1 MASHAAATGPS
12 PAPSDVPQG
21 ASRASQTAAEPV
33 AMTHRQIMEALTGL
47 LAAFFTA
54 ILSSTIVANALP
66 TIMSELKGTQTDFAW
81 VITAALLANAAT
93 TPIWGK
99 LADLFNKKV
108 LVQLSIVI
116 FVAGSVMAGLSETIP
131 LLLTARVIQGIAM
144 GGLTALAQAIIGS
157 MIPPRDR
164 GKYSGYMGGV
174 MAVGTAGGP
183 LLGGFIVD
191 SPLGWRWTF
200 FVCVPLAVVA
210 LILLQVTLKIQ
221 HVKRPAKIDWLGSIL
236 LTSGVSLL
244 LIWVSFAGNP
254 DYYDWWSWQTVAMV
268 GGGVVLLGLLVLV
281 ESKVA
286 QPIIPLKIISERTTA
301 LAILASVAVGV
312 GMFGS
317 STFLGQYFQV
327 ARGATPTEAGLLTLP
342 MIAGN
347 LIGSVASGMLISR
360 TGKWKRYLVAGAIL
374 LIGGLGLAGTMDH
387 TTDLWMTG
395 IYTAILGVGLG
406 LLMQNLVLAVQ
417 NTVQAKDIGTASA
430 SVAFFR
436 SVGGAIGVSVLG
448 AVLGNRVKEL
458 VVEGLASAGIQ
469 VPAGSAGASMDL
481 KDMPAPIRDIMRA
494 AYGDAIAEVFLIS
507 AVVGL
512 VALVAI
518 LFIKE
523 RPLRRTVDVRPEPAE
538 LAGDAP
544 DAGMAAMAGATAPA
558 LGNTG
563 YTRTT
568 GNDAAEAAPLRRNRH
583 RGPGPGIHRGAQP
596 GARRIPLPGCR
607 PPADP
612 DLGGRGPARGRRRRT
627 CAAPDP
633 AAARGAAA
641 AAGGRA
647 ARRARAGRRAACD
660 RRRTGPGCRG
670 AHGPAPAARQAAQ
683 DAARGCRLHR
693 HPRPAPDRVA
703 PAHSTGPQRLRGRP
717 EGRLRGLR
725 AARRLRGRPQRP
737 PPKYT
742 VWMIFS
748 SRVPPGRGIS

>member
-1 MASHAAATGPS
+1 
-12 PAPSDVPQG
+12 
-21 ASRASQTAAEPV
+21 
-33 AMTHRQIMEALTGL
+33 MTHRQIMEALTGL

-210 LILLQVTLKIQ
+210 LILLQITLKIQ

-254 DYYDWWSWQTVAMV
+254 DYYDWWSWQTAAMV
-268 GGGVVLLGLLVLV
+268 GGGVLLLALLVLV
-281 ESKVA
+281 ETRVA
-286 QPIIPLKIISERTTA
+286 QPIIPLRIISERTTA

-317 STFLGQYFQV
+317 STFLGQYYQV

-347 LIGSVASGMLISR
+347 LIGSVLSGQLISR
-360 TGKWKRYLVAGAIL
+360 TGKWKRYLVAGSVL

-387 TTDLWMTG
+387 TTELWLTG
-395 IYTAILGVGLG
+395 IYTAILGLGLG

-417 NTVQAKDIGTASA
+417 NTVKAADIGTASA

-448 AVLGNRVKEL
+448 AVLGNRVKDL
-458 VVEGLASAGIQ
+458 AVEGLSAAHIPVQGD
-469 VPAGSAGASMDL
+469 SAGASMDL
-481 KDMPAPIRDIMRA
+481 KDLPEPVRGIMRA
-494 AYGDAIAEVFLIS
+494 AYGDATAQIFLIS
-507 AVVGL
+507 AIIGVV
-512 VALVAI
+512 AFVAI
-518 LFIKE
+518 MFIKE
-523 RPLRRTVDVRPEPAE
+523 RPLRRTVDIQPDRPANS
-538 LAGDAP
+538 AGDVTANTLP
-544 DAGMAAMAGATAPA
+544 LGPATAS
-558 LGNTG
+558 
-563 YTRTT
+563 
-568 GNDAAEAAPLRRNRH
+568 
-583 RGPGPGIHRGAQP
+583 
-596 GARRIPLPGCR
+596 
-607 PPADP
+607 
-612 DLGGRGPARGRRRRT
+612 
-627 CAAPDP
+627 
-633 AAARGAAA
+633 GAAA
-641 AAGGRA
+641 DGGAEHNAGETQRAFDFQDSDIDREFVEVLSRQSAGGAREADRLAAGRYGSYAARNEPPARARTLLAETRARSAARSGEPGTPDGGADGAVPAADVVPLLQHTQRLLAEQQLRLAEALRAVQEQTDVQRAIAAEQARISAELTGMRRRLAKERKLQRA
-647 ARRARAGRRAACD
+647 AADYIA
-660 RRRTGPGCRG
+660 T
-670 AHGPAPAARQAAQ
+670 HGK
-683 DAARGCRLHR
+683 HR
-693 HPRPAPDRVA
+693 
-703 PAHSTGPQRLRGRP
+703 S
-717 EGRLRGLR
+717 E
-725 AARRLRGRPQRP
+725 
-737 PPKYT
+737 
-742 VWMIFS
+742 
-748 SRVPPGRGIS
+748 

>member
-1 MASHAAATGPS
+1 MASHAAAAGPS
-12 PAPSDVPQG
+12 PAPTAQAAPAPQPHHEP
-21 ASRASQTAAEPV
+21 QAA
-33 AMTHRQIMEALTGL
+33 MSHRQIMEALTGL

-268 GGGVVLLGLLVLV
+268 GGGIVLLGLLVLV

-347 LIGSVASGMLISR
+347 LIGSVLSGQLISR
-360 TGKWKRYLVAGAIL
+360 TGKWKRYLVAGAVA
-374 LIGGLGLAGTMDH
+374 LIGGLGLAGSMDH
-387 TTDLWMTG
+387 TTELWLTG

-448 AVLGNRVKEL
+448 AVLGNRVKDL
-458 VVEGLASAGIQ
+458 AVEGLAAARIK
-469 VPAGSAGASMDL
+469 VPAGSTGASMDL

-507 AVVGL
+507 AIIGL

-523 RPLRRTVDVRPEPAE
+523 KPLRRTVDIRPEASASAAVTGSGTAADVEAAAGVAARAAAASGPA
-538 LAGDAP
+538 AGPAAAPTPGHDSAETGIVDLDREFIEVLSRQRATGSRFP
-544 DAGMAAMAGATAPA
+544 DAARLGADNRQNSDGEARAEREGARLRARTMVAEARADDADVVPLLLQTQRLLAEQQVQLADA
-558 LGNTG
+558 L
-563 YTRTT
+563 RAVHEQ
-568 GNDAAEAAPLRRNRH
+568 AAEQRAIAAEQARVAEQLTTLRRQLAKERKLQRAAADYIATQGRH
-583 RGPGPGIHRGAQP
+583 RG
-596 GARRIPLPGCR
+596 
-607 PPADP
+607 
-612 DLGGRGPARGRRRRT
+612 
-627 CAAPDP
+627 
-633 AAARGAAA
+633 
-641 AAGGRA
+641 
-647 ARRARAGRRAACD
+647 
-660 RRRTGPGCRG
+660 
-670 AHGPAPAARQAAQ
+670 
-683 DAARGCRLHR
+683 
-693 HPRPAPDRVA
+693 
-703 PAHSTGPQRLRGRP
+703 
-717 EGRLRGLR
+717 E
-725 AARRLRGRPQRP
+725 
-737 PPKYT
+737 
-742 VWMIFS
+742 
-748 SRVPPGRGIS
+748 

>member
-1 MASHAAATGPS
+1 MATAAPQHPRAVDAAAKAA
-12 PAPSDVPQG
+12 AP
-21 ASRASQTAAEPV
+21 
-33 AMTHRQIMEALTGL
+33 MTHRQIMEALTGL

-99 LADLFNKKV
+99 LADLFDKKL
-108 LVQLSIVI
+108 LVQLSIII

-164 GKYSGYMGGV
+164 GKYSGYMGAV

-210 LILLQVTLKIQ
+210 LILLQITLKIQ
-221 HVKRPAKIDWLGSIL
+221 HIKRPAKIDWLGSIL

-254 DYYDWWSWQTVAMV
+254 EYYDWVSWQSALMV
-268 GGGVVLLGLLVLV
+268 GGGVALLALLVFV
-281 ESKVA
+281 ETKVA

-301 LAILASVAVGV
+301 LAIVASVAVGIA
-312 GMFGS
+312 MFGS

-347 LIGSVASGMLISR
+347 LIGSVASGILISR
-360 TGKWKRYLVAGAIL
+360 FGKWKRFLIAGSVL
-374 LIGGLGLAGTMDH
+374 LIGGLAFAGTMDH
-387 TTDLWMTG
+387 TTELWIVA
-395 IYTAILGVGLG
+395 IYTGVFGLG
-406 LLMQNLVLAVQ
+406 LGMLMQNLVLAVQ

-448 AVLGNRVKEL
+448 AIMSNHVKDL
-458 VVEGLASAGIQ
+458 AVEGMAAAGIPVQ
-469 VPAGSAGASMDL
+469 GGGSGASMDL
-481 KDMPAPIRDIMRA
+481 ADMPAPIADIMRA
-494 AYGDAIAEVFLIS
+494 AYGDATAQIFLIS
-507 AVVGL
+507 AIISV
-512 VALVAI
+512 VALLAV

-523 RPLRRTVDVRPEPAE
+523 RPLRRTVDAAPEKE
-538 LAGDAP
+538 LVATASGE
-544 DAGMAAMAGATAPA
+544 AGMSLDTASMDA
-558 LGNTG
+558 VKADDAVKID
-563 YTRTT
+563 
-568 GNDAAEAAPLRRNRH
+568 DAAKIDDAVKTDDAASPL
-583 RGPGPGIHRGAQP
+583 
-596 GARRIPLPGCR
+596 GARRPLPGAGREVR
-607 PPADP
+607 PGDSGS
-612 DLGGRGPARGRRRRT
+612 DLDLEFARILTQER
-627 CAAPDP
+627 PN
-633 AAARGAAA
+633 AAADVKEVQEQLSRTQYVLAEQQLQLSRANVELQARLRDQQTIAEQQSRTAEELAAI
-641 AAGGRA
+641 RKELKRE
-647 ARRARAGRRAACD
+647 RRQQERMALLLLQGVE
-660 RRRTGPGCRG
+660 
-670 AHGPAPAARQAAQ
+670 ARQEHGKHA
-683 DAARGCRLHR
+683 G
-693 HPRPAPDRVA
+693 
-703 PAHSTGPQRLRGRP
+703 
-717 EGRLRGLR
+717 
-725 AARRLRGRPQRP
+725 
-737 PPKYT
+737 
-742 VWMIFS
+742 
-748 SRVPPGRGIS
+748 

>member
-1 MASHAAATGPS
+1 MAKPATQNALPGQAVDAAAKAA
-12 PAPSDVPQG
+12 AP
-21 ASRASQTAAEPV
+21 
-33 AMTHRQIMEALTGL
+33 MTHRQIMEALTGL

-99 LADLFNKKV
+99 LADLFDKKL
-108 LVQLSIVI
+108 LVQLSIII

-164 GKYSGYMGGV
+164 GKYSGYMGAV

-210 LILLQVTLKIQ
+210 LILLQITLKIQ
-221 HVKRPAKIDWLGSIL
+221 HIKRPAKIDWLGSIL

-254 DYYDWWSWQTVAMV
+254 EYYDWVSWQSALMV
-268 GGGVVLLGLLVLV
+268 GGGVALLALLVFV
-281 ESKVA
+281 ETKVA

-301 LAILASVAVGV
+301 LAIIASVAVGIA
-312 GMFGS
+312 MFGS

-347 LIGSVASGMLISR
+347 LVGSVASGVLISR
-360 TGKWKRYLVAGAIL
+360 FGKWKRFLIAGSVL
-374 LIGGLGLAGTMDH
+374 LIGGLAFAGTMDH
-387 TTDLWMTG
+387 TTELWIVA
-395 IYTAILGVGLG
+395 IYTGVFGLG
-406 LLMQNLVLAVQ
+406 LGMLMQNLVLAVQ

-448 AVLGNRVKEL
+448 AVMSNHVKDL
-458 VVEGLASAGIQ
+458 AVEGLAAAGIPVQ
-469 VPAGSAGASMDL
+469 GGSSGASMDL
-481 KDMPAPIRDIMRA
+481 ADMPAPIADIMRA
-494 AYGDAIAEVFLIS
+494 AYGDATAQIFLIS
-507 AVVGL
+507 AVISV
-512 VALVAI
+512 VALLAV

-523 RPLRRTVDVRPEPAE
+523 RPLRRTVDAAPEKELVATASGEAGMSLDTSSMDAVSADAVKNDDGASRPGAGRPLSGTDRAVRREDPGTDLDLEFARILTQERPNATADVKEVQEQLSRTQYVLAEQQLQLSRANVELQARLREQQSIAEQQAATADE
-538 LAGDAP
+538 LAAIRKELKRERRQQER
-544 DAGMAAMAGATAPA
+544 MALLLLQG
-558 LGNTG
+558 
-563 YTRTT
+563 
-568 GNDAAEAAPLRRNRH
+568 AEARQEH
-583 RGPGPGIHRGAQP
+583 GKH
-596 GARRIPLPGCR
+596 
-607 PPADP
+607 
-612 DLGGRGPARGRRRRT
+612 
-627 CAAPDP
+627 
-633 AAARGAAA
+633 
-641 AAGGRA
+641 AG
-647 ARRARAGRRAACD
+647 
-660 RRRTGPGCRG
+660 
-670 AHGPAPAARQAAQ
+670 
-683 DAARGCRLHR
+683 
-693 HPRPAPDRVA
+693 
-703 PAHSTGPQRLRGRP
+703 
-717 EGRLRGLR
+717 
-725 AARRLRGRPQRP
+725 
-737 PPKYT
+737 
-742 VWMIFS
+742 
-748 SRVPPGRGIS
+748 

>member
-1 MASHAAATGPS
+1 
-12 PAPSDVPQG
+12 
-21 ASRASQTAAEPV
+21 
-33 AMTHRQIMEALTGL
+33 MTHRQIMEALTGL

-99 LADLFNKKV
+99 LADLFDKKV

-131 LLLTARVIQGIAM
+131 LLLTARVVQGIAM

-164 GKYSGYMGGV
+164 GKYSGYMGAV

-210 LILLQVTLKIQ
+210 LILLQITLKIQ

-254 DYYDWWSWQTVAMV
+254 DYYDWWSWQSALMV
-268 GGGVVLLGLLVLV
+268 GGGVVLLALLVVV
-281 ESKVA
+281 ESKVE

-301 LAILASVAVGV
+301 LAIWASVAVGV
-312 GMFGS
+312 AMFGS

-347 LIGSVASGMLISR
+347 LIGSVVSGQLISR
-360 TGKWKRYLVAGAIL
+360 TGKWKRYLIAGTVL

-387 TTDLWMTG
+387 TTELWHTG
-395 IYTAILGVGLG
+395 VFTAVLGLG
-406 LLMQNLVLAVQ
+406 LGMLLQNLVLAVQ
-417 NTVQAKDIGTASA
+417 NTVSASNIGTASA

-448 AVLGNRVKEL
+448 AVMSNRVKEL
-458 VVEGLASAGIQ
+458 ATQGLADAGIK
-469 VPAGSAGASMDL
+469 AGSGASGASLDL
-481 KDMPAPIRDIMRA
+481 AHMPGPIRDIMRA
-494 AYGDAIAEVFLIS
+494 AYGDATAEIFLIS
-507 AVVGL
+507 GVIAVV
-512 VALVAI
+512 ALIAV
-518 LFIKE
+518 LLIKE
-523 RPLRRTVDVRPEPAE
+523 QPLRRTVDIRPEGGAPAT
-538 LAGDAP
+538 GSTDAVQ
-544 DAGMAAMAGATAPA
+544 GSGMAGADYSDDDLEREFAEVLTRQLADDAKAPS
-558 LGNTG
+558 
-563 YTRTT
+563 Y
-568 GNDAAEAAPLRRNRH
+568 
-583 RGPGPGIHRGAQP
+583 PGRQGTETPV
-596 GARRIPLPGCR
+596 LPMNE
-607 PPADP
+607 PPA
-612 DLGGRGPARGRRRRT
+612 
-627 CAAPDP
+627 
-633 AAARGAAA
+633 
-641 AAGGRA
+641 
-647 ARRARAGRRAACD
+647 RARTLLAEM
-660 RRRTGPGCRG
+660 
-670 AHGPAPAARQAAQ
+670 HNKPADLVPLIQETQGLLAEQQLQLATALNAVARQAEQQRILAEEQ
-683 DAARGCRLHR
+683 ARVSAELKEL
-693 HPRPAPDRVA
+693 
-703 PAHSTGPQRLRGRP
+703 S
-717 EGRLRGLR
+717 
-725 AARRLRGRPQRP
+725 RRLAKERKLQSAAAHYIASHGKHRGE
-737 PPKYT
+737 
-742 VWMIFS
+742 
-748 SRVPPGRGIS
+748 

>member
-1 MASHAAATGPS
+1 MAKPAVQNPTAADATSSKAAAP
-12 PAPSDVPQG
+12 
-21 ASRASQTAAEPV
+21 
-33 AMTHRQIMEALTGL
+33 MTHRQIMEALTGL

-99 LADLFNKKV
+99 LADLFDKKV

-131 LLLTARVIQGIAM
+131 LLLTARVIQGVAM

-164 GKYSGYMGGV
+164 GKYSGYMGAV

-210 LILLQVTLKIQ
+210 LILLQITLKIE
-221 HVKRPAKIDWLGSIL
+221 HIKRPAKIDWLGSIL

-254 DYYDWWSWQTVAMV
+254 DYYDWVSWQSALMV
-268 GGGVVLLGLLVLV
+268 GGGVALLALLVFV
-281 ESKVA
+281 ETKVS

-301 LAILASVAVGV
+301 LAILASVAVGIA
-312 GMFGS
+312 MFGS

-347 LIGSVASGMLISR
+347 LIGSVASGILISR
-360 TGKWKRYLVAGAIL
+360 FGKWKRFLVAGSVL
-374 LIGGLGLAGTMDH
+374 LIGGLAFAGTMDH
-387 TTDLWMTG
+387 TTELWIVA
-395 IYTAILGVGLG
+395 IYTGVFGLG
-406 LLMQNLVLAVQ
+406 LGMLMQNLVLAVQ

-448 AVLGNRVKEL
+448 AIMSNHVKDL
-458 VVEGLASAGIQ
+458 AVEGMAAAGIPVQ
-469 VPAGSAGASMDL
+469 GGSSGASMDL
-481 KDMPAPIRDIMRA
+481 KDLPAPVADIMRA
-494 AYGDAIAEVFLIS
+494 AYGDATAQIFLIS
-507 AVVGL
+507 AIIGV
-512 VALVAI
+512 VALLSV

-523 RPLRRTVDVRPEPAE
+523 RPLRRTVDAAPEKDLIAT
-538 LAGDAP
+538 ASS
-544 DAGMAAMAGATAPA
+544 DAGMSLDTASM
-558 LGNTG
+558 
-563 YTRTT
+563 
-568 GNDAAEAAPLRRNRH
+568 DAVETLD
-583 RGPGPGIHRGAQP
+583 G
-596 GARRIPLPGCR
+596 GAR
-607 PPADP
+607 ASD
-612 DLGGRGPARGRRRRT
+612 GGAGSVDAKRLDAQRVDAQRLV
-627 CAAPDP
+627 D
-633 AAARGAAA
+633 GAK
-641 AAGGRA
+641 
-647 ARRARAGRRAACD
+647 ARANGTDRQEPKTDSGTDLDLEFARILTQERPHSAADVKEVQEQLSRTQYVLAEQQLQLSRANVEL
-660 RRRTGPGCRG
+660 
-670 AHGPAPAARQAAQ
+670 QA
-683 DAARGCRLHR
+683 
-693 HPRPAPDRVA
+693 
-703 PAHSTGPQRLRGRP
+703 RLREQQSIAEQQATTAEELVAIRKELKRERRQQERMALMLLQGA
-717 EGRLRGLR
+717 ESR
-725 AARRLRGRPQRP
+725 ADHGKHAG
-737 PPKYT
+737 
-742 VWMIFS
+742 
-748 SRVPPGRGIS
+748 